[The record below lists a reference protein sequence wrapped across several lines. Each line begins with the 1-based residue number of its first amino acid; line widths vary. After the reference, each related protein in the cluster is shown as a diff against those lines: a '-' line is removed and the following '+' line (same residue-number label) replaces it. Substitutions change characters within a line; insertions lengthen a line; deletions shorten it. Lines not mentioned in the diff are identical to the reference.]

1 MDLLEGEQGMN
12 RRIKRLMDIVIASM
26 SLVVF
31 APLMAA
37 IAIAI
42 RRDMGRPIL
51 FRQARPGLR
60 SQPFEL
66 VKFRTMHDIRD
77 SRGRSLPM
85 EDRTS
90 PLGSRLRRLSLDE
103 LPELWN
109 VLKGEMSLVGPR
121 PLLMEYLP
129 SYTPEQARR
138 HEVRPGLTG
147 LAQVS
152 GRHQLEWEDRFRLD
166 VWYVDNWSLG
176 LDLKILA
183 MTLRKVASG
192 EGAGQGK
199 EPPPNFKDRIIVGER
214 ETK

>member
-1 MDLLEGEQGMN
+1 MN

-31 APLMAA
+31 APLMVA
-37 IAIAI
+37 IAVAI

-60 SQPFEL
+60 AQPFEV

-90 PLGSRLRRLSLDE
+90 RLGSRLRRLSLDE

-109 VLKGEMSLVGPR
+109 ILKGDMSLVGPR
-121 PLLMEYLP
+121 PLLLEYLP

-147 LAQVS
+147 WAQVN
-152 GRHQLEWEDRFRLD
+152 GRHDLEWEDRFRLD

-183 MTLRKVASG
+183 VTLRKVASG
-192 EGAGQGK
+192 EGAGLGK

>member
-1 MDLLEGEQGMN
+1 MN

-26 SLVVF
+26 SLVIF
-31 APLMAA
+31 APLMVA

-60 SQPFEL
+60 AQPFEV

-90 PLGSRLRRLSLDE
+90 RLGSRLRRLSLDE

-109 VLKGEMSLVGPR
+109 ILKGDMSLVGPR
-121 PLLMEYLP
+121 PLLLEYLP

-147 LAQVS
+147 WAQVN
-152 GRHQLEWEDRFRLD
+152 GRHDLEWEDRFRLD

-183 MTLRKVASG
+183 VTLRKVASG
-192 EGAGQGK
+192 EGAGLGK